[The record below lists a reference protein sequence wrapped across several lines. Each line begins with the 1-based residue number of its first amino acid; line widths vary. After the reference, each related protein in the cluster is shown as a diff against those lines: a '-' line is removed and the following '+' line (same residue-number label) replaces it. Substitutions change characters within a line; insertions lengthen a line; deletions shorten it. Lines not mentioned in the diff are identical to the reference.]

1 MACSPEISR
10 ITKVLSKE
18 DLFMAIDFF
27 SVTLYA
33 ACLILVGLLS
43 TRLMRIFH
51 LPNVTGYI
59 VAGILMGPFVFGLI
73 FADWSSIHQFS
84 DLANPDYNPIY
95 VYIHGKTGG
104 NDYLNWVSSIALGF
118 IAFSI
123 GSSFKLS
130 AIRSVGKRV
139 LWITVLESGLASTVV
154 ILGLLCLHFIFP
166 ETVDMPLVL
175 TLGAIAAATAP
186 AATLMVVKQYK
197 AKGPVVSTLLPVV
210 ALDDATALIFF
221 AILFQI
227 ARTLATGS
235 SFDLYQMLAKP
246 LIEIAL
252 SLSIGAIL
260 GLIISFANRYFKSRA
275 NRISWAIF
283 AIFASVGLY
292 AMFRLPQMGGFE
304 LSSLLMC
311 MMAGALYCNLAKD
324 ANRTFEFMDRFTSP
338 IYMLFFMI
346 SGASLDLTVFS
357 KGYLIIVIALVY
369 LLCRVIGKWVGA
381 FLGSEITK
389 AEPTVKK
396 YLGFT
401 LIPQAGVAIGLA
413 TTSATL
419 FGESSNPEIK
429 AIGATIVAV
438 VLTSTLI
445 YELTGPFITKIALEK
460 AGEIHL
466 EPAPKV

>member
-1 MACSPEISR
+1 
-10 ITKVLSKE
+10 
-18 DLFMAIDFF
+18 MAIDFF
-27 SVTLYA
+27 SVTLYVA
-33 ACLILVGLLS
+33 VLLLMGLLS
-43 TRLMRIFH
+43 TRLMKVFR

-59 VAGILMGPFVFGLI
+59 IAGIIMGPFVFGLA
-73 FADWSSIHQFS
+73 FVDWSNIHSFS
-84 DLANPDYNPIY
+84 DVANPAFNPIY
-95 VYIHGKTGG
+95 TYVHGKTDGP
-104 NDYLNWVSSIALGF
+104 DYLSWVSSIALGF

-130 AIRSVGKRV
+130 AIKAVGKRI
-139 LWITVLESGLASTVV
+139 LWITVLESGLASVVV
-154 ILGLLCLHFIFP
+154 IIGLLIVHFIAP
-166 ETVDMPLVL
+166 EQVDMPLVL

-227 ARTLATGS
+227 ARTIATGS
-235 SFDLYQMLAKP
+235 EFSAYEMFAKP

-252 SLSIGAIL
+252 SLAVGAAL
-260 GLIISFANRYFKSRA
+260 GFLMSFATRYFKSRA
-275 NRISWAIF
+275 NRVTWAIF
-283 AIFASVGLY
+283 TIFASVGLY
-292 AMFRLPQMGGFE
+292 DLFRLPECGNFE

-311 MMAGALYCNLAKD
+311 MMAGAIYCNKGED
-324 ANRTFEFMDRFTSP
+324 SNKVFDFMDRFTSP

-357 KGYLIIVIALVY
+357 KGYMVLVVAFVY
-369 LLCRVIGKWVGA
+369 LICRVIGKWLGA
-381 FLGSEITK
+381 FSGATITH

-401 LIPQAGVAIGLA
+401 LVPQAGVAIGLA
-413 TTSATL
+413 TTASTL
-419 FGESSNPEIK
+419 FGESTNPEIQS
-429 AIGATIVAV
+429 IGATIVAV

-445 YELTGPFITKIALEK
+445 YELAGPFITKLALTK
-460 AGEIHL
+460 AGEIKADSQKAI
-466 EPAPKV
+466 ETAK